1 MPTSTETALELTAA
15 DACTEAAVELGAIGS
30 SDELED
36 NEGERML
43 RRLNSMMQSWSVEG
57 NLFMEASATAT
68 ITGGT
73 GAATMPGDVRD
84 ILSVRHVVSSTNKR
98 QLFQWNKDQYLQL
111 PNRAT
116 VGNPTIYYYS
126 QQGDGGDVLRIWPVP
141 AADITLELDYSRR
154 PFIAE
159 TPEDTL
165 DVPQEWHEAIYMGL
179 AARCA
184 SMFGADRVSP
194 QTVARIEARAAQ
206 LYQRLLDADRPDSYY
221 FEPSAGCC
229 G

>member
-1 MPTSTETALELTAA
+1 
-15 DACTEAAVELGAIGS
+15 
-30 SDELED
+30 
-36 NEGERML
+36 
-43 RRLNSMMQSWSVEG
+43 
-57 NLFMEASATAT
+57 
-68 ITGGT
+68 
-73 GAATMPGDVRD
+73 
-84 ILSVRHVVSSTNKR
+84 
-98 QLFQWNKDQYLQL
+98 
-111 PNRAT
+111 
-116 VGNPTIYYYS
+116 
-126 QQGDGGDVLRIWPVP
+126 VLRIWPVP